1 MKSKSKVK
9 KAKLRTKKTKLR
21 KQKKAARAP
30 VRKSAKRVFQKSALK
45 KFKQLLIKLREKFVG
60 EMENITKDTLKTS
73 QRDASGDLSGYTL
86 HMADV
91 ATDHYDREFS
101 LGIASAEQ
109 KIIYEIDEALKRI
122 EDGSYGL
129 CFICDK
135 AISKKRLTAL
145 PYAKY
150 CVECQEKEELTQRK
164 GA

>member
-1 MKSKSKVK
+1 MRPKKSKVTSHKSQVKRK
-9 KAKLRTKKTKLR
+9 KISKMK
-21 KQKKAARAP
+21 
-30 VRKSAKRVFQKSALK
+30 VRKSGKKIFLKSALK
-45 KFKQLLIKLREKFVG
+45 KFKQLLIKQREKFVN

-101 LGIASAEQ
+101 LGIASTEQ
-109 KIIYEIDEALKRI
+109 GVIYEIDEALKRI

-129 CFICDK
+129 CFTCDK
-135 AISKKRLTAL
+135 VISKKRLTVV

-150 CVECQEKEELTQRK
+150 CIECQEKEELTQRK